1 MATATPKPKAV
12 KPPKQPKQPRSTE
25 AGPTIWERIAE
36 RRFLFLAILF
46 HVAIAI
52 GATFWVVA
60 NNTVA
65 RKKFMPPGGAAEAA
79 KKGAEHKVSLGRKQ
93 STMSAPE
100 QAKRVVTN
108 SAFAKVALPEMP
120 EMPTAS
126 TDVFANRAIGLGGA
140 GNAFGATG
148 TPGGGGGGG
157 GSGINF
163 FGLRTRAKS
172 IVFLVDVSDSMV
184 MPLNLPAPKP
194 APGTTASNLPV
205 KKAEKG
211 PQTYKALET
220 EIIRGIRSL
229 DQGMSFSLVC
239 FAGDVEPFKQ
249 TLVTA
254 NDLEKERAIKWLQAH
269 NPGLNIVGERKAAER
284 ADAGFKKEP
293 GTTAN
298 VTKFNHG
305 GTRSAAALQYAFAMN
320 PDAICFVSDG
330 VPTDKLATQ
339 ILTDLK
345 DMQKQLPR
353 PSVINVVAFLA
364 DGGLKFMQDL
374 AEQNQ
379 GSFKEIKPGMSS
391 FGF

>member
-1 MATATPKPKAV
+1 MPSVRTPKV
-12 KPPKQPKQPRSTE
+12 VRPPSEDGK
-25 AGPTIWERIAE
+25 PTIWERIVE
-36 RRFLFLAILF
+36 RKFLFLAIAIHAL
-46 HVAIAI
+46 IAI

-60 NNTVA
+60 NHDA
-65 RKKFMPPGGAAEAA
+65 PPRKKFMPPGGSAEQA

-108 SAFAKVALPEMP
+108 SAFAKVALPDMP
-120 EMPTAS
+120 EMPSAT

-172 IVFLVDVSDSMV
+172 IVFLVDVSDSMLI
-184 MPLNLPAPKP
+184 PLPPSVVAAKLAPGAPKP
-194 APGTTASNLPV
+194 AP
-205 KKAEKG
+205 KG

-229 DQGMSFSLVC
+229 DKAMMFSLVC
-239 FAGDVEPFKQ
+239 FAGDVEPFKP
-249 TLVTA
+249 TLVPA
-254 NDLEKERAIKWLQAH
+254 SDLEKERAIKWLQAH
-269 NPGLNIVGERKAAER
+269 SPALNVVASQRDAER
-284 ADAGFKKEP
+284 VAAGFDKGK
-293 GTTAN
+293 GGVAN
-298 VTKFNHG
+298 SVTKFNHA
-305 GTRSAAALQYAFAMN
+305 GTRSLAALQFAFAMN

-330 VPTDKLATQ
+330 EPTDGGYKAR
-339 ILTDLK
+339 
-345 DMQKQLPR
+345 DMLPAVEELQKKLPR
-353 PSVINVVAFLA
+353 PAAINTVAFFADSGFEFMKTLA
-364 DGGLKFMQDL
+364 DK
-374 AEQNQ
+374 NQ